1 MILSQVHV
9 TAAVLAEGYR
19 YCKSHE
25 WASLDGNIA
34 TIGISNYAQV
44 CVGVCVLLSYAWY
57 MIRVW
62 VSLITGTQH
71 THTSCHVTTHART
84 HTC

>member
-9 TAAVLAEGYR
+9 TAAVSAEGFR

-25 WASLDGNIA
+25 WASLEGNIA

-44 CVGVCVLLSYAWY
+44 LCVCVCGCGCGCVC
-57 MIRVW
+57 VW
-62 VSLITGTQH
+62 VWVWVWGVGGT
-71 THTSCHVTTHART
+71 
-84 HTC
+84 